1 MRGRPKGSNAQTKIE
16 RLKKHPQVARY
27 DQAAINKC
35 WQLYLQNNGQNH
47 ERIAA
52 EMRREYP
59 SFGRERVAQWADK
72 YRWDEGLKFAVDFYK
87 RQSLNS
93 ADKLTTEIEELR
105 ERLSLQIK
113 QSGSF
118 DRELVQLHRDYC
130 RLSQEQLTKV
140 QAPRDTFGS
149 FVGFW
154 ERLLGWLPDY
164 SPHAAEALLQ
174 VAEPILKRAAE
185 EYADSTAEGQEPTP
199 DV

>member
-1 MRGRPKGSNAQTKIE
+1 MARTKGSNAQTKVE
-16 RLKKHPQVARY
+16 KLKSSAQVARY
-27 DQAAINKC
+27 DQRAINQC

-59 SFGRERVAQWADK
+59 GFEARRVAAWAEK
-72 YRWDEGLKFAVDFYK
+72 YAWEEGLKQAVDFYK
-87 RQSLNS
+87 RQSLTS
-93 ADKLTTEIEELR
+93 ADTLTSEIEDIR
-105 ERLSLQIK
+105 IRLNEQIK
-113 QSGSF
+113 GLGCF
-118 DRELVQLHRDYC
+118 DKEVYQLHRDYC
-130 RLSQEQLTKV
+130 RLSQEQMLKV

-154 ERLLGWLPDY
+154 ERLLAWLPDY

-174 VAEPILKRAAE
+174 VAEPVLKRAAE
-185 EYADSTAEGQEPTP
+185 EYADSAEGQDEAP